1 MSSNPTISNEAR
13 VNISKSEYERLLE
26 YEKICKDLFTLFRGD
41 AEWVTLFHQLILK
54 NMTLLH
60 VKIAGI
66 LTTLVG
72 MLEDV
77 WWRITND

>member
-1 MSSNPTISNEAR
+1 MTSQTTFNEPR

-41 AEWVTLFHQLILK
+41 AEWVTLFHQMILK

-60 VKIAGI
+60 VKIVGI
-66 LTTLVG
+66 PTTPVG
-72 MLEDV
+72 MQEDV
-77 WWRITND
+77 

>member
-1 MSSNPTISNEAR
+1 MTSQTTFNEPR
-13 VNISKSEYERLLE
+13 VNISKREYERLLE

-60 VKIAGI
+60 VKIVGI
-66 LTTLVG
+66 PTTPVG
-72 MLEDV
+72 MQEDV
-77 WWRITND
+77 